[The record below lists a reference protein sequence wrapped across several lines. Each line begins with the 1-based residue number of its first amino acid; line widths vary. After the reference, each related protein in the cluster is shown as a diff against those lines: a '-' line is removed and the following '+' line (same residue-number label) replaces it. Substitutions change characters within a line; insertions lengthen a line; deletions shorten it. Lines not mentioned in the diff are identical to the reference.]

1 MRTCTWV
8 MSMLVAGCY
17 AGIDGG
23 AGQGDADTGESDDT
37 AGAGTAATTGDD
49 GPIAACGETPSPGLS
64 PIRRLTP
71 FEYDAT
77 IEDLFGDDSHPA
89 AGFPQEGGSGFDNNA
104 DVISVSPLHA
114 EKYMQAAEA
123 VAARATEDLAALL
136 PCDPASVDDACI
148 ADWLDEFGERV
159 WRRPLDATEHAEL
172 LAFYQGARELHGVD
186 EAVSLVLQTM
196 LQSPYFLYRV
206 EFGLPSA
213 GDDVVRLGDW
223 EMATRLSYLLWGSMP
238 DDTLFAAARAGE
250 LATAEQVEA
259 QARRMLEQPRARA
272 MLLHFHEQWLDY
284 AAIDGLTKDAEA
296 FPDYGPDIA
305 AAQRA
310 EIDAFIEHVIW
321 EDDGTVASLL
331 TAPYTFVDDALAA
344 YYDLPAPGGAGLQQV
359 TPVGRDVAGV
369 LTQGAMLAVQA
380 KPHETHPIARG
391 LFVREQL
398 LCTIPP
404 PPPPDLDIVPPP
416 VDPTATTRERY
427 EQHRNDPAC
436 SGCHNLMDPIG
447 FGLET
452 FDGSGRWRTTENGLA
467 IDAAGELA
475 GTDVD
480 GPFVGAAELGARLA
494 GSQMVNDCVSTQW
507 FRYGYGRTESPEQDA
522 CSMAQL
528 RERFAAGGFDIK
540 ELLVALTQTDAFL
553 FRPAVEG

>member
-1 MRTCTWV
+1 M
-8 MSMLVAGCY
+8 MAMLAMASCY
-17 AGIDGG
+17 AGIDGA
-23 AGQGDADTGESDDT
+23 AGQGDADTGTQDDT
-37 AGAGTAATTGDD
+37 TGGTSSATTGDD

-77 IEDLFGDDSHPA
+77 IEDLFGDTTHPA

-114 EKYMQAAEA
+114 EKYMQAAEG
-123 VAARATEDLAALL
+123 VATRATADLATLL
-136 PCDPASVDDACI
+136 PCDPASIDDACI
-148 ADWLDEFGERV
+148 ADWLDETGERV

-172 LAFYQGARELHGVD
+172 LAFYQDARELHGET

-250 LATAEQVEA
+250 LATPEQIEA
-259 QARRMLEQPRARA
+259 QARRMLEQPRART

-284 AAIDGLTKDAEA
+284 AAIDDLAKDPDA

-310 EIDAFIEHVIW
+310 EIDAFIEHVIY

-331 TAPYTFVDDALAA
+331 TAPYTFADDALAA
-344 YYDLPAPGGAGLQQV
+344 YYDLPAPGGTGMQQV
-359 TPVGRDVAGV
+359 TPVGRDVSGV
-369 LTQGAMLAVQA
+369 LTQGALLAVQA
-380 KPHETHPIARG
+380 KPHETHPIVRG

-404 PPPPDLDIVPPP
+404 PPPPEVDIVPPP
-416 VDPTATTRERY
+416 VDPNATTRERY
-427 EQHRNDPAC
+427 EQHRDDPAC

-452 FDGSGRWRTTENGLA
+452 FDGSGRWRTTENGIA
-467 IDAAGELA
+467 IDASGDLS

-494 GSQMVNDCVSTQW
+494 GSQMVNDCVTTQW
-507 FRYGYGRTESPEQDA
+507 FRYGYGRTESPDQDA

-528 RERFAAGGFDIK
+528 RERFSAGGFDIK

-553 FRPAVEG
+553 FRPTVEG

>member
-1 MRTCTWV
+1 M
-8 MSMLVAGCY
+8 
-17 AGIDGG
+17 
-23 AGQGDADTGESDDT
+23 
-37 AGAGTAATTGDD
+37 GDD
-49 GPIAACGETPSPGLS
+49 GPIAACSDAPSPGRS
-64 PIRRLTP
+64 PIRRLTA

-77 IEDLFGDDSHPA
+77 IEDLFGDTTHPA
-89 AGFPQEGGSGFDNNA
+89 AGFPQEGGSGLDNNA
-104 DVISVSPLHA
+104 EVISVSPLHA
-114 EKYMQAAEA
+114 EKFMQAAES

-136 PCDPASVDDACI
+136 PCDPASVDDACV

-159 WRRPLDATEHAEL
+159 WRRPLDAAEHAEL
-172 LAFYQGARELHGVD
+172 LGFYQEARELHGVT

-206 EFGLPSA
+206 EFGPASA
-213 GDDVVRLGDW
+213 SDGVVRVGDW
-223 EMATRLSYLLWGSMP
+223 EMATRLSYFLWGSMP
-238 DDTLFAAARAGE
+238 DDTLFAAPRAGE
-250 LATAEQVEA
+250 LATTEQVEA
-259 QARRMLEQPRARA
+259 QARRMLGQPRARA

-284 AAIDGLTKDAEA
+284 AAIDGITKDADA

-310 EIDAFIEHVIW
+310 EVDAFIEHVIW
-321 EDDGTVASLL
+321 EDDGTVTSLL
-331 TAPYTFVDDALAA
+331 TAPYTFVDGALAA
-344 YYDLPAPGGAGLQQV
+344 YYDLPAPGGPGMQQI
-359 TPVGRDVAGV
+359 TPTGREVAGV
-369 LTQGAMLAVQA
+369 LTQGALLAVHA

-404 PPPPDLDIVPPP
+404 PPPPEIDLVPPP
-416 VDPTATTRERY
+416 IDPNATTRERY
-427 EQHRNDPAC
+427 EQHRDDPAC

-467 IDAAGELA
+467 IDASGDLV

-480 GPFVGAAELGARLA
+480 GAFVGAAELGARLA
-494 GSQMVNDCVSTQW
+494 GSQMVNDCVATQW
-507 FRYGYGRTESPEQDA
+507 FRYGYGRTESLEQDA
-522 CSMAQL
+522 CSIAQL
-528 RERFAAGGFDIK
+528 REGFSAGGFDIK